1 MPCGSLVGHQLTTPH
16 WKRWRFSYCLD
27 MWRIVVGSKGQ
38 EEWAN
43 LNENVN
49 YHHWWW
55 HNTTQTKIMR
65 SWMHGGGGGMHGVW
79 EENPWLWYFSIR
91 LVVTSRKLVDH
102 STYFNLLYCFTD
114 INDCLGVSCSGNG
127 NCSDRVDG
135 YICFCNSG
143 FFGINCEVGKA
154 SHLIQ

>member
-1 MPCGSLVGHQLTTPH
+1 MPCGSLVWPPTDHTSFKESTTLLL
-16 WKRWRFSYCLD
+16 S
-27 MWRIVVGSKGQ
+27 GQ
-38 EEWAN
+38 KEWAN

-55 HNTTQTKIMR
+55 HNITPKLR
-65 SWMHGGGGGMHGVW
+65 SWDHECIRGWGGGRYERRSMR
-79 EENPWLWYFSIR
+79 EENCWLWYFSII
-91 LVVTSRKLVDH
+91 LVVMSRKLVHH
-102 STYFNLLYCFTD
+102 STYFSLFYCFTD
-114 INDCLGVSCSGNG
+114 INDCIGVSCSGNG

>member
-1 MPCGSLVGHQLTTPH
+1 MPCGSLVGHRLTTPH
-16 WKRWRFSYCLD
+16 WKRRRFSYCLD

-55 HNTTQTKIMR
+55 HNITQAKIMR
-65 SWMHGGGGGMHGVW
+65 SWGGGGVW
-79 EENPWLWYFSIR
+79 GGNRWLWYFSIR
-91 LVVTSRKLVDH
+91 LVVTSRKLVNH
-102 STYFNLLYCFTD
+102 STYFSLFYCFTD
-114 INDCLGVSCSGNG
+114 INDCIGVSCSGNG

-143 FFGINCEVGKA
+143 FFGISCEVGKA